1 MDLSKAII
9 PEGQLEALSHIP
21 LKELTK
27 DQKNKVVEVAEKVRA
42 GLAKGEPGIL
52 KKRDRNVRYRLR

>member
-9 PEGQLEALSHIP
+9 PEGQLEELRNIP

-27 DQKNKVVEVAEKVRA
+27 DFE
-42 GLAKGEPGIL
+42 
-52 KKRDRNVRYRLR
+52 DYRLD